1 MAIRSSTKQRHK
13 PLVLE
18 RSNLVHG
25 PLFSLGKSSSFTGDF
40 PLINRPLAINMAI
53 FETAPSLLC
62 FHGTFIHICQDFV
75 GGLFH
80 IIAEGVERTHSL
92 VRFLSD
98 IHPNDESR
106 IQLPK
111 VHGISDARL

>member
-1 MAIRSSTKQRHK
+1 
-13 PLVLE
+13 
-18 RSNLVHG
+18 
-25 PLFSLGKSSSFTGDF
+25 
-40 PLINRPLAINMAI
+40 MAI

-62 FHGTFIHICQDFV
+62 FHGTSIHICQDFV

-80 IIAEGVERTHSL
+80 IIAEGVERKHSL